1 MNYTKNLSKH
11 EGKMEILTNAVF
23 ENYRNRYNRI
33 LTTFYPSIG
42 STGLQERNLTVNFAE
57 AYKDAFPNRD
67 VLSWYELQFSK
78 KEADQDDKN
87 EQPGAADFID
97 EKKNNHL
104 DCIIIDKTE
113 KNLFV
118 IESKRFTNTTGKSN
132 AITKDIIRIKQFAK
146 DIEKDKRFA
155 KLDWLENF
163 SIYGVILAD
172 VWTENKKKQEVLDSF
187 KNEKYFSDKTDL
199 TCDEYIYNT
208 IVFDK
213 DNIDCGSDYA
223 LLTFVWKIR

>member
-1 MNYTKNLSKH
+1 
-11 EGKMEILTNAVF
+11 MEILTNAVF

-57 AYKDAFPNRD
+57 AYKDAFHERD
-67 VLSWYELQFSK
+67 VISWYELQFSK
-78 KEADQDDKN
+78 KVLDKDVQSGDADRI
-87 EQPGAADFID
+87 A
-97 EKKNNHL
+97 EKENNHL

-113 KNLFV
+113 RKLFLV
-118 IESKRFTNTTGKSN
+118 ESKRFTNTTGKST
-132 AITKDIIRIKQFAK
+132 AITKDIERIIDFAK
-146 DIEKDKRFA
+146 GSVKDERFVR
-155 KLDWLENF
+155 LDRLENF
-163 SIYGVILAD
+163 SVYGVILAD
-172 VWTENKKKQEVLDSF
+172 VWTENRKKQEVLDSF

-199 TCDEYIYNT
+199 TGDEYIYNT